1 MTLIAD
7 KFNLYTSVSE
17 HDYKTESCATWVDH
31 YNFLATLSW
40 NTDAERQQ
48 FEYEMTDYLCYDV

>member
-7 KFNLYTSVSE
+7 KFNLYNTVSE
-17 HDYKTESCATWVDH
+17 HDYVTEQCATWVDH

-40 NTDAERQQ
+40 NTDVERQQ
-48 FEYEMTDYLCYDV
+48 FESEMTDYLCYDV